1 MKFQETSNLF
11 SLNRSTYIN
20 LRWIGYIGQLTAI
33 LVVQFYLNFNKR
45 LFYLVSL
52 LFLSYITLLLIV
64 YFSSPYNFR
73 YHLETSAHRVLE
85 SLTLLLGFFAL
96 YDLKVKFLKETS

>member
-33 LVVQFYLNFNKR
+33 LVVQFFLEFSFNYFYCIFVIFIGVLTNLYLQFKIHENSRKH
-45 LFYLVSL
+45 VQ
-52 LFLSYITLLLIV
+52 
-64 YFSSPYNFR
+64 
-73 YHLETSAHRVLE
+73 
-85 SLTLLLGFFAL
+85 
-96 YDLKVKFLKETS
+96 